1 VARSPQHQKLPK
13 LRQSIAQPLP
23 VAIGQADH
31 RRGHRDQL
39 VRLKVD
45 ERRCLGLAD
54 ASRDEEECRGDPE
67 DGGETSE
74 HGRARL
80 LNATRFELRD
90 RRTRD
95 ADTARE
101 LGLGEVQTLAC
112 GPDREREGR
121 PWHGFRDDRTL
132 AR

>member
-1 VARSPQHQKLPK
+1 VARSPQHEKLPK

-39 VRLKVD
+39 VRLEVD
-45 ERRCLGLAD
+45 ELRCLGLAD
-54 ASRDEEECRGDPE
+54 ACRDEEERRGDPE
-67 DGGETSE
+67 YRGETCE
-74 HGRARL
+74 HGCARL

-101 LGLGEVQTLAC
+101 LGLCEVQTFAC

-121 PWHGFRDDRTL
+121 PCCGFRDDRTL